1 MLKILFICFNEEY
14 LNYQETN
21 IQWDDKKGDYEI
33 IRKNISIKKHVKTAN
48 MQNEYL

>member
-1 MLKILFICFNEEY
+1 MKNILY
-14 LNYQETN
+14 YQGTN
-21 IQWDDKKGDYEI
+21 IRWDDKKGDYEI